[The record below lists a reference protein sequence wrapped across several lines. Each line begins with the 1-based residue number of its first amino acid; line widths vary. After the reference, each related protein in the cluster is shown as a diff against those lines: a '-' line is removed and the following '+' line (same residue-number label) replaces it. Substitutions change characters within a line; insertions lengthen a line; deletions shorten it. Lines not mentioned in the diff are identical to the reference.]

1 MSTKRKA
8 EEDPAALKKNKK
20 TEEEVDAEEEEQVEE
35 EEDLGEEEEV
45 VDEEDEEDLGNLI
58 LLYPG
63 YPTARVAVLVCA
75 LFLSLLAPFRLSF
88 GYCFLTQA
96 VVKLSCKGK
105 IWAEFST
112 LEVPVL
118 A

>member
-63 YPTARVAVLVCA
+63 YPTARVAVQVCA
-75 LFLSLLAPFRLSF
+75 LFLSIIALMTFFRVHFFNLSDSKTYVM
-88 GYCFLTQA
+88 G
-96 VVKLSCKGK
+96 
-105 IWAEFST
+105 
-112 LEVPVL
+112 
-118 A
+118 